1 MLIKKIKAKNFKTY
15 LELDLDISVDEERPI
30 ILIGGANGGGKT
42 TLFESIYGAL
52 YGLHIH
58 NARQFKE
65 LLNAGALGKEDE
77 KIILELHF
85 SGKVL
90 NEEQQYVLTRT
101 YILNPAGLPVESVR
115 LNMSGTTFTYGTAT
129 PPAQWAEQEAQ
140 VNKIIKANLPQELSR
155 YFLFDAMEAG
165 NLLKEDQLNRVIKE
179 NIENVMGF
187 NKYLHMAKSAE
198 SLFQQYTAQKLQIE
212 NEKQEYLQL
221 VDQKKRQEEI
231 IHQYKNQ
238 HQDALQYS
246 VSNKE
251 LYDNLKNGL
260 NQDATIKS
268 KIDQTKNQIES
279 IYDKEKRY
287 HNDLNDFVKDMEINV
302 CLPNLIEAVKSEI
315 QLIMKVRE
323 EQLQQQNSNISPEQ
337 IEAISKYIVQYLKSN
352 NLILKDI
359 TTRELVDYVLASSGH
374 VTTED
379 PYSYLEFSEVKALEN
394 LLGTRSNNVFPNL
407 NQQQTEL
414 NLSLQQ
420 ISMLET
426 QAEQMKAQITG
437 RDYTLLKAYED
448 NEGNIKNLEIKITEV
463 EGEIIKIDKKIHQFD
478 IQMSQEPDPRYE
490 TLGKL
495 KGFFEDVANKL
506 LKAKKQQIELKM
518 KHDLNIN
525 LAAYKDVI
533 DRVELSENLRDLT
546 FKIYHKAGNEIY
558 LGQLN
563 TASKQVV
570 IQVLLKS
577 LHEYGDYDPP
587 VMIDTV
593 MGVLDETSRATVL
606 ENYFPE
612 LSHQTILLSSD
623 SEIRTGKDLDKIA
636 PFISKTYTLHRDILQ
651 QMTRVESGYFGIT
664 LND

>member
-129 PPAQWAEQEAQ
+129 PPAQRAEQEAQ